1 MATIQQL
8 LAILPNSMQT
18 AILAEDITRQLNL
31 PISEQQTEAKELV
44 RAAIREGHVIINDI
58 WVGYWLSSD
67 KSEVQK
73 YIDALQCIADDLS
86 QRIGELKQAWNV
98 SYPTNQL

>member
-18 AILAEDITRQLNL
+18 AILAEDITRLLSLQ
-31 PISEQQTEAKELV
+31 ISEQQLEARQLI
-44 RAAIREGHVIINDI
+44 RAAIREGHVIVSNT

-67 KSEVQK
+67 KSEVQE
-73 YIDALQCIADDLS
+73 YITALENKAKDTLQRAD
-86 QRIGELKQAWNV
+86 ELKQAWNLAN
-98 SYPTNQL
+98 PANPL